1 MQLEE
6 LTGDERT
13 LVVVALQALF
23 RERLSASNAVF
34 TVCSLSR
41 KEQPPEDIFGLREV
55 EDALRRIG
63 AAPAR

>member
-1 MQLEE
+1 MLLEE

-23 RERLSASNAVF
+23 RERLSASHAVL
-34 TVCSLSR
+34 TVCSLSG

>member
-23 RERLSASNAVF
+23 RERLPHQMP
-34 TVCSLSR
+34 SLRYVAWPEKSSR
-41 KEQPPEDIFGLREV
+41 RKIFLGCV
-55 EDALRRIG
+55 K
-63 AAPAR
+63 

>member
-1 MQLEE
+1 MKLEE
-6 LTGDERT
+6 LSGDERT
-13 LVVVALQALF
+13 LVVVALQALH

-34 TVCSLSR
+34 TVCSLAG

-55 EDALRRIG
+55 QDALRRIG